1 MTKIKFLFVFAAIV
15 FATSF
20 AQLAAQVSTWDG
32 THTPWTHGTGT
43 EGDPFLIENAQQLAY
58 LTYRVNNGLD
68 AAGGHV
74 SNSDYHYKLMT
85 DVDLNGSED
94 FQWTPIGY
102 YTSSTDNQCF
112 GGHFDGNGHC
122 VLGVY
127 INSSTLSHVGLFG
140 YTNNATVKNLAVSGA
155 TITTTAGNTNI
166 SSYAGGIIGRSE
178 GTIDIENCS
187 CSFSGDISSAS
198 YGASSYAGGIVG
210 YALTST
216 ITNSYNTG
224 IVNGSS
230 YSGGIVGRT
239 NTATIS
245 DCYNT
250 GSINASRSNCGNG
263 GIIGYASDNTVI
275 SKCYNVGN
283 INNVGTG
290 NGIGG
295 IVGYTASTTVI
306 SNCFNMGNISGLSS
320 SYNYCGGIVG
330 YKTNGYDLHISNSY
344 NIGIIGGSSS
354 PNNRSGGIVGNKA
367 NNGTI
372 NVTNSYYLNTCGGD
386 NTYGGSPMSADAM
399 RSDEFVDILNNDQ
412 NVWVKDNYSINDGY
426 PILQTDRLYVMTLE
440 ASDIT
445 QSHATLNG
453 IAFSMNDNIS
463 ITSQGFEYK
472 LTSDADFQVVN
483 TENYGNMY
491 YTLTNLNPNSQYT
504 YRTFCTTSENA
515 TQYGIYRTFSTL
527 PVNLTTESA
536 SDIGQTSATL
546 NGTFDV
552 GDASGTWGF
561 QYKAESDS
569 QYQTIEVTETGNVSR
584 PITGLTA
591 YTVYSYRTF
600 FTQTGTDS
608 IFGSTQT
615 FRTIPPWDGSYSPWT
630 QGSGT
635 EDDPYLI
642 ENAQHLAYLAYR
654 VNNGLDGTS
663 SSNNDLYY
671 KVVADIDLYGSED
684 FQWTPIG
691 ISNHA
696 FGGHF
701 DGGNHT
707 IYGLYV
713 SGQANAGLFGYVG
726 CAQAYKYATIKN
738 TKVRGSHISGSRAG
752 GIVGYTWDCKI
763 NNCIN
768 DCNITSSTFSGGIV
782 GYVNGNDVS
791 ITNCSNTG
799 NVSSSTRDYQYMCCS
814 GGIAGYFSSTST
826 IANCCNKGNIY
837 SELDNNTTVSAGG
850 IVGICNSNTPINNCY
865 NTGTVY
871 SNNGSSIYAG
881 GIVGYM
887 NTNYFK
893 VRNCYSTGC
902 SSVGSQYTEN
912 RYSGAIVGY
921 CAHYGQGYYMGDWQE
936 QNGDGVWDYA
946 QVYYS
951 CLSTNCYYIESCAA
965 SNSYGGT
972 SVYSATMQT
981 VDFVNMLNDS
991 TCVWQQDTEPFTNE
1005 GYPILTAQLYY
1016 AYTDRASQV
1025 ADVSATLN
1033 GHFEVESA
1041 TVTTKGFEYRKVGD
1055 TEYTTVTSSDN
1066 NSNSFSSHISGL
1078 DPNTTYEYRAFVN
1091 VAECEYTAYGNNMQF
1106 TVSWLNADTIPIYDT
1121 EMLQWVS
1128 DKCNSGTTFAGKY
1141 IKLMNNIVLP
1151 LNQPNNMS
1159 SIGSYPDHPFKG
1171 TFDGN
1176 GKLITNLYIDQ
1187 PNTPY
1192 QGFFGYTL
1200 DANLYNV
1207 GLVNITASGRNYTGG
1222 MVAYAE
1228 NTNMRDCYVNGGTL
1242 FALSYC
1248 GGLVGYQTPGTNS
1261 IISGCYNTCTVSG
1274 NHYVGGLLGYSDYG
1288 TVRNS
1293 YVAASVAAQGEAVGS
1308 IIGGANEV
1316 LMYNCFFSSEIT
1328 GQENAIGENNFKSNE
1343 GMTNE
1348 QMRDPQFVETL
1359 NQGLTIPV
1367 WKGDYEQPINNG
1379 FPILKWQYSDIET
1392 CGAPENLTSI
1402 VNGTSITLIWTGEDN
1417 VDYYIVEYGLAG
1429 EQAQTETTTR
1439 NTISFNYEQPGSYY
1453 WRVKSVCPFGES
1465 NFVNGENVEI
1475 VGIEEIGGI
1484 QQIGIYPNPASESVT
1499 IQCEGQIDIEQINV
1513 FDVNG
1518 RMVMSE
1524 SATGQIHRL
1533 DISNL
1538 QQGIYFV
1545 KVQTSD
1551 GYMTNKKLIVQ

>member
-1 MTKIKFLFVFAAIV
+1 MTKIRFLFVFAAIV
-15 FATSF
+15 LATSF

-43 EGDPFLIENAQQLAY
+43 EDDPFLIESAQQLAY

-74 SNSDYHYKLMT
+74 SNSAYHYKLMT

-102 YTSSTDNQCF
+102 YTSSTDYQCF
-112 GGHFDGNGHC
+112 GGHFDGNGHT
-122 VLGVY
+122 VSGVY
-127 INSSTLSHVGLFG
+127 VNTSTLSCVGFFG
-140 YTNNATVKNLAVSGA
+140 YTSNATVKNIALIGTTV
-155 TITTTAGNTNI
+155 TTTKSN
-166 SSYAGGIIGRSE
+166 SYAGGIIGKVD
-178 GTIDIENCS
+178 GTIEIEDCS
-187 CSFSGDISSAS
+187 SSYSGNISSLQ
-198 YGASSYAGGIVG
+198 YAGGIVG
-210 YALTST
+210 YVVVAT
-216 ITNSYNTG
+216 ITNCHNTGMVRSGGAYNSQYAYSGGVVGYICTTTTITNCYNTG
-224 IVNGSS
+224 QISSSAYYNNGNNCYC
-230 YSGGIVGRT
+230 YSGGIVGDGT
-239 NTATIS
+239 VSISNCYNIGSISSSNSYNYGYGYVGGVIGHGTAVIS
-245 DCYNT
+245 NCYNT
-250 GSINASRSNCGNG
+250 GSVSCSNNYRYCG
-263 GIIGYASDNTVI
+263 GIIGSGTATITN
-275 SKCYNVGN
+275 CYNT
-283 INNVGTG
+283 GTLTG
-290 NGIGG
+290 GG
-295 IVGYTASTTVI
+295 IAGSAST
-306 SNCFNMGNISGLSS
+306 
-320 SYNYCGGIVG
+320 
-330 YKTNGYDLHISNSY
+330 
-344 NIGIIGGSSS
+344 
-354 PNNRSGGIVGNKA
+354 
-367 NNGTI
+367 
-372 NVTNSYYLNTCGGD
+372 VTNSYYLNTCGGN
-386 NTYGGSPMSADAM
+386 NTNGGSPMSADAM
-399 RSDEFVDILNNDQ
+399 KSEEFLAMLANGSCAWAMDTEP
-412 NVWVKDNYSINDGY
+412 YTNDGY
-426 PILQTDRLYVMTLE
+426 PVLTMIL
-440 ASDIT
+440 ASANTYDATIIT
-445 QSHATLNG
+445 QTHATLNG
-453 IAFSMNDNIS
+453 GISIMNDEIVS
-463 ITSQGFEYK
+463 AGFMYK
-472 LTSDADFQVVN
+472 RSDANIFTKITVS
-483 TENYGNMY
+483 NYADTMT
-491 YTLTNLNPNSQYT
+491 YTLSGLIPSTSYT
-504 YRTFCTTSENA
+504 YKTYLLTAGCDTILGEEK
-515 TQYGIYRTFSTL
+515 TFSTL
-527 PVNLTTESA
+527 PITISTLTAT
-536 SDIGQTSATL
+536 DIGQTSATL

-561 QYKAESDS
+561 QYKAESET
-569 QYQTIEVTETGNVSR
+569 QFQTIVVTETGNVSK

-591 YTVYSYRTF
+591 YTVYTYRTF
-600 FTQTGTDS
+600 FSQTGTDS

-642 ENAQHLAYLAYR
+642 ENAQQLAYLAYR
-654 VNNGLDGTS
+654 VNNGLENSGK
-663 SSNNDLYY
+663 YY

-691 ISNHA
+691 IENHI

-707 IYGLYV
+707 IYGMYV
-713 SGQANAGLFGYVG
+713 SGERYAGLFGY
-726 CAQAYKYATIKN
+726 ASEATIKN
-738 TKVRGSHISGSRAG
+738 TNVRGIRVSGLVPGYVAGIVGYANYTDINNCSNSCNISGGSVTG
-752 GIVGYTWDCKI
+752 GIVGRAVESTIK
-763 NNCIN
+763 NCYN
-768 DCNITSSTFSGGIV
+768 KGNISGG
-782 GYVNGNDVS
+782 
-791 ITNCSNTG
+791 TTTK
-799 NVSSSTRDYQYMCCS
+799 SSSGS
-814 GGIAGYFSSTST
+814 GGIAGSAIYST
-826 IANCCNKGNIY
+826 IANCF
-837 SELDNNTTVSAGG
+837 NTGFVTAQGTNDTFENGWGGSSYYYIMAGG
-850 IVGICNSNTPINNCY
+850 IL
-865 NTGTVY
+865 
-871 SNNGSSIYAG
+871 G
-881 GIVGYM
+881 GGGNFFV
-887 NTNYFK
+887 
-893 VRNCYSTGC
+893 VEDCYSTGC
-902 SSVGSQYTEN
+902 CSATNY
-912 RYSGAIVGY
+912 YSGGRSCTGAIVGY
-921 CAHYGQGYYMGDWQE
+921 CAHYGVGSYWYSGYQTYENE
-936 QNGDGVWDYA
+936 QQQQYNNRTV
-946 QVYYS
+946 
-951 CLSTNCYYIESCAA
+951 NCAYLETCNI
-965 SNSYGGT
+965 SNIYGGT
-972 SVYSATMQT
+972 AMSSDAMQNAN
-981 VDFVNMLNDS
+981 FVGLLNGN
-991 TCVWQQDTEPFTNE
+991 TCVWQQDIEPFIND
-1005 GYPILTAQLYY
+1005 GYPILTPMLYD
-1016 AYTDRASQV
+1016 AYTERATNV
-1025 ADVSATLN
+1025 ADVSVTLH
-1033 GHFEVESA
+1033 GHIEVSNA
-1041 TVTTKGFEYRKVGD
+1041 TVTSKGFEYKKVSES
-1055 TEYTTVTSSDN
+1055 EYTVVNVTTEGN
-1066 NSNSFSSHISGL
+1066 TLTSHLSGL
-1078 DPNTTYEYRAFVN
+1078 DPNKTYEYRVFVK
-1091 VAECEYTAYGNNMQF
+1091 VAECEYPAYGNNIQF
-1106 TVSWLNADTIPIYDT
+1106 TVSWLNADTIRIYDI
-1121 EMLQWVS
+1121 EMLQWVA
-1128 DKCNSGTTFAGKY
+1128 DMCNQGTTFAGKY

-1328 GQENAIGENNFKSNE
+1328 GQENAIGENNFKSSE

-1402 VNGTSITLIWTGEDN
+1402 VSSPSITLIWTGEEN

-1439 NTISFNYEQPGSYY
+1439 NTISFTYEQPGSYY

-1475 VGIEEIGGI
+1475 VGIEEFAGI